1 MGRDDWCFYKYCMGS
16 HAWAMD
22 IAHIIIQLAF
32 KEVLNEIIIGGDQN
46 IQLNDAM
53 ECSRCDK
60 RPM

>member
-1 MGRDDWCFYKYCMGS
+1 
-16 HAWAMD
+16 MD

-60 RPM
+60 RSM

>member
-1 MGRDDWCFYKYCMGS
+1 MGP

-32 KEVLNEIIIGGDQN
+32 KEVLNEILLGGDHN
-46 IQLNDAM
+46 IQLKDAM
-53 ECSRCDK
+53 ECSRRDK